1 MTETMTYMLSK
12 DEGSDMELTLQQAT
26 AFQHL
31 NLAQMTMTKPGI
43 EQQRSS
49 LIHDVSSEEL
59 TQMSCGRNLKEYF
72 QASTTS
78 YNLHDTSRSGH
89 VSAQK
94 VKVNEATA
102 MQNLANSMMYKEDLL
117 DSTIKKKRNRK

>member
-1 MTETMTYMLSK
+1 
-12 DEGSDMELTLQQAT
+12 
-26 AFQHL
+26 
-31 NLAQMTMTKPGI
+31 
-43 EQQRSS
+43 
-49 LIHDVSSEEL
+49 
-59 TQMSCGRNLKEYF
+59 MSCGRNLKENF

-102 MQNLANSMMYKEDLL
+102 MQNLANSMMFKEDLL
-117 DSTIKKKRNRK
+117 DSTIKKKRKMKSPNQSWQAHQLDEES